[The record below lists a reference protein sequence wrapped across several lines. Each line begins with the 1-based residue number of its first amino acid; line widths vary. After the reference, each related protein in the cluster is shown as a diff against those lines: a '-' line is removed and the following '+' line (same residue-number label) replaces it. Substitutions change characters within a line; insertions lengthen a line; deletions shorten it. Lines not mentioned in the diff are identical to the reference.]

1 MNLTLFLINLV
12 QLLAWLITVLII
24 VDIVISYF
32 MSPYHPIRMTIDRI
46 VQPMLAPIR
55 RIVPS
60 LGMIDLSPMVLLIL
74 VQVVESLLIGILAR
88 MG

>member
-1 MNLTLFLINLV
+1 MNLLINLI
-12 QLLAWLITVLII
+12 QDIAWLFSVLII
-24 VDIVISYF
+24 VDIILSYF
-32 MSPYHPIRMTIDRI
+32 MSPYQPVRMTIDRI

-55 RIVPS
+55 RIVPP

-74 VQVVESLLIGILAR
+74 VQVVESLLIGILSR